1 MPTYQFRCRSP
12 FTIGARNFLAEGVT
26 EEQHMAVVLDMIR
39 GKEFVCSQHAM
50 DEIFEED
57 EIVLLYHFSMEIEKA
72 KNNLDLNLGP
82 TVETGDGL
90 RAATANVYVVTGFN
104 FPGFHQVLTGGRFR
118 TSVPSPTYDLHYYTP
133 HFGAMEDSPEYL
145 ESLMSSSYVVQ
156 LQRIYRVPGSE
167 YVGYAPTDLNI
178 GATNVPPIPR
188 NQQLIDVSS
197 NGSSTDVKT
206 IVETWAE
213 VNFSKMEPTCY
224 GNFVYVEKDMNFAC
238 SNGYY
243 VNQYIQITKIRESSK
258 HGNLGPAAHLAG
270 VMNTENIQQSP
281 EAEGNNGGDA

>member
-1 MPTYQFRCRSP
+1 
-12 FTIGARNFLAEGVT
+12 
-26 EEQHMAVVLDMIR
+26 
-39 GKEFVCSQHAM
+39 
-50 DEIFEED
+50 
-57 EIVLLYHFSMEIEKA
+57 
-72 KNNLDLNLGP
+72 
-82 TVETGDGL
+82 
-90 RAATANVYVVTGFN
+90 
-104 FPGFHQVLTGGRFR
+104 
-118 TSVPSPTYDLHYYTP
+118 
-133 HFGAMEDSPEYL
+133 MEDSPEYL

-238 SNGYY
+238 
-243 VNQYIQITKIRESSK
+243 ESSK

-281 EAEGNNGGDA
+281 EAEGNNGGDAGED